1 MHTALTCL
9 FLVFFF
15 GFFFLPG
22 DDRFFGEPRWPPFL
36 PLLTARLLVE
46 WLRLLDLE
54 RAEEVLALGGR
65 RDGLLSLSTAPCTDR
80 AMLLLL
86 LLPLPLLALRVAA
99 EAEPVAVDA
108 AAASPAL
115 SLSLRKRRLMALGGG
130 VRSAALALLRMSTLD
145 GASTP
150 PPPSDT
156 RLARAPAA
164 MEADVLPRVKEELR
178 EDIVVRLAAV
188 QAGGQVLVVLHTHAP
203 QLTPTHTIAV
213 HKLHLTLMVVQW
225 GAMDGW
231 GSGQTV
237 GSSSLANAGS
247 ATHILQI

>member
-15 GFFFLPG
+15 GFLFLPG

-99 EAEPVAVDA
+99 EAEPAAAEA

-115 SLSLRKRRLMALGGG
+115 SLRRRRLMALGGG

-164 MEADVLPRVKEELR
+164 MEADVLPRVKEEWR

-188 QAGGQVLVVLHTHAP
+188 LV
-203 QLTPTHTIAV
+203 
-213 HKLHLTLMVVQW
+213 
-225 GAMDGW
+225 GRYF
-231 GSGQTV
+231 
-237 GSSSLANAGS
+237 
-247 ATHILQI
+247 